1 MEEMGFFTGVLPFVI
16 SYTLFFFLLREIKL
30 FGKDN
35 NKNDQFAAILSI
47 AFAFFTAQFL
57 VENPIFQQFFVD
69 YLGRLTILIIGLLGL
84 LILIGF
90 VGIDLR
96 KNGLVGAILA
106 VLAIT
111 AFAVSGGIR
120 SFFPLETQNE
130 SLAILFSLIDFMFET
145 GLIFILVIIALLYF
159 TMGGF
164 GDGNES
170 EGESGLGKVF
180 KAMSE
185 AADSEEDDSD

>member
-30 FGKDN
+30 FGKDS